1 MLPPISAG
9 SPVPDAPMPDA
20 ASAPIVTQAQLKRER
35 LRFVDF
41 HFTRTPSGQCT
52 AEVEL
57 EWLEGARVRGT
68 ASGQSSPMGDLRIAA
83 EAGLRALETFTEG
96 HLQLELIGIKAMRAF
111 DANIVIVS
119 VGVLRGEG
127 PNRLLG
133 CYLAERDPIRASVVA
148 VLNATNRLL
157 GNFIATR

>member
-1 MLPPISAG
+1 MLPSTPADSQSSGAPASAT
-9 SPVPDAPMPDA
+9 DAPQV
-20 ASAPIVTQAQLKRER
+20 ITQAQLKRER
-35 LRFVDF
+35 LRFKDF
-41 HFTRTPSGQCT
+41 QFTRTPAGLCT

-57 EWLEGARVRGT
+57 EWLEGTRVTGT

-83 EAGLRALETFTEG
+83 EASLRALETFTEG
-96 HLQLELIGIKAMRAF
+96 ALKLELIGIKAMRAF

-119 VGVLRGEG
+119 VGVIRGDG
-127 PNRLLG
+127 PNKLLG
-133 CYLAERDPIRASVVA
+133 CYLAERDPIRASVIA

>member
-1 MLPPISAG
+1 MPEAPLPDSEG
-9 SPVPDAPMPDA
+9 V
-20 ASAPIVTQAQLKRER
+20 PIVTQAQLKRER

-41 HFTRTPSGQCT
+41 HFTRTPAGQCT

-57 EWLEGARVRGT
+57 EWLEGSRVRGT

-83 EAGLRALETFTEG
+83 EAALRALETFTEG
-96 HLQLELIGIKAMRAF
+96 GLQLELIGIKAMRAF
-111 DANIVIVS
+111 DANIIIVS

-127 PNRLLG
+127 PRKLLG